1 MNFHRLLLLI
11 VLLVAACSPP
21 PGRGVGHPGNPGPG
35 NPHHPAGYPAQPV
48 FGPAYGVAGVNDVA
62 LFLAGKP
69 VQFGEVL
76 SRLQQTP
83 EYDAHQS
90 EMRGVWQQLAANRV
104 RRMVSWSAE
113 ELSPV
118 LGGERVVF
126 YPFGGPDLLHVSAM
140 FPQVSN
146 YALVGLEPVGD
157 VPALESL
164 PPEEVLAALPA
175 FRQATRTQLRVGY
188 FITKDMRS
196 DLERSV
202 LRGVTPVLLS
212 TVALMGGRV
221 DGLSYFSAGGNPGVD
236 LRYTNAAGAGRR
248 AMYVSGDLSNNGF
261 SGAYRNWVAGLGHG
275 ATYFKAASYLMYD
288 DRFSQLREFI
298 LARSNVVVQDD
309 SGIPFRHFNNPGW
322 SIRYHGHYTSPTSL
336 FTKYMQTDLRDA
348 FATNPSSPL
357 AFGSGYHWEP
367 HEANLIIAVR
377 R

>member
-1 MNFHRLLLLI
+1 MDFHRLLLLI

-21 PGRGVGHPGNPGPG
+21 PGRGAGNPG

-69 VQFGEVL
+69 VQYGEVL
-76 SRLQQTP
+76 SRLQQAP
-83 EYDAHQS
+83 EYAAHQM
-90 EMRGVWQQLAANRV
+90 EMRGVWEQLAANRV
-104 RRMVSWSAE
+104 RRMVFWSAQ

-212 TVALMGGRV
+212 TVA
-221 DGLSYFSAGGNPGVD
+221 
-236 LRYTNAAGAGRR
+236 
-248 AMYVSGDLSNNGF
+248 
-261 SGAYRNWVAGLGHG
+261 YRNWVAGLGHG

-309 SGIPFRHFNNPGW
+309 SGIPFRHLNNPGW

-348 FATNPSSPL
+348 FASNPSSPL